1 MFKKILFEACNRYHL
16 VQGKNE
22 TALSYKARIVYSI
35 CGMMAYTSL
44 LDESDE
50 SIATISKVNLK
61 YRVKDI
67 LDSYLSLMPELKD
80 SFSNAN
86 FDIAESIYQTFL
98 DAGVIYSSPYRLAI
112 SKRVQ
117 LRYDKVTFMRG
128 ISPDEIDRVSGIGFY
143 GYELQPKDA
152 HLDPLAAQAL
162 SKVNTKDLKALR
174 AMFGLE
180 TESLSKR
187 LHVTLNRATWH
198 KSYLD
203 KSQLEFLR
211 TDGPFTLGYWV
222 NKDKKSVSKDGTPLS
237 TAISEYG
244 NTFGLL
250 SMIEPEAQRSDN
262 GLILSHLDA
271 PGSRARPYR
280 SQDDHRDLLSL
291 NQEQSTEGMDN
302 VLGADLYEDQSELLG
317 EIVSVSGSEIEA
329 KAVSILRCNGSYYLY
344 FYRDEELII
353 SPLPMWMMENGMY
366 RTICCAILKERQAM
380 PPIDYTMDG
389 NLVHVHLNYLLPRP
403 ELNLLRLYSWPES
416 FTSSSPDFAR
426 CLNKEVFVVLK
437 DLLISQGY
445 EFLEGLS

>member
-67 LDSYLSLMPELKD
+67 LDSYLSLMPELND

-86 FDIAESIYQTFL
+86 FDIAESIYQSFL

-174 AMFGLE
+174 SMFALE

-280 SQDDHRDLLSL
+280 SQDDHRDLMSL
-291 NQEQSTEGMDN
+291 NQAQSTEGMDN
-302 VLGADLYEDQSELLG
+302 VLGADLYEGQNDLHG

-344 FYRDEELII
+344 FYR
-353 SPLPMWMMENGMY
+353 
-366 RTICCAILKERQAM
+366 
-380 PPIDYTMDG
+380 
-389 NLVHVHLNYLLPRP
+389 
-403 ELNLLRLYSWPES
+403 
-416 FTSSSPDFAR
+416 
-426 CLNKEVFVVLK
+426 
-437 DLLISQGY
+437 
-445 EFLEGLS
+445 

>member
-1 MFKKILFEACNRYHL
+1 MFTKIFFEACNRHHL
-16 VQGKNE
+16 VQGENE
-22 TALSYKARIVYSI
+22 AALAYKARIVYSI

-44 LDESDE
+44 LDETDE
-50 SIATISKVNLK
+50 TLATISKVNLK
-61 YRVKDI
+61 YRVKNI
-67 LDSYLSLMPELKD
+67 LDSYLSLMPELKEYLV
-80 SFSNAN
+80 SAN
-86 FDIAESIYQTFL
+86 FDVAENIFQTFL
-98 DAGVIYSSPYRLAI
+98 DAGLIYSSPYRLVI
-112 SKRVQ
+112 SKRME

-143 GYELQPKDA
+143 GFELQPKE
-152 HLDPLAAQAL
+152 HNLDPLAAHAL
-162 SKVNTKDLKALR
+162 SKVNKKDLKALR
-174 AMFGLE
+174 SMFGLE
-180 TESLSKR
+180 TDSLSKR
-187 LHVTLNRATWH
+187 LQVTLTRATWH

-211 TDGPFTLGYWV
+211 TQGPFNQGYWV
-222 NKDKKSVSKDGTPLS
+222 NKDKKTPSKDASSLS
-237 TAISEYG
+237 TTISEYG

-271 PGSRARPYR
+271 PGSRAQPYR
-280 SQDDHRDLLSL
+280 SQDENSKLVSKLQDGDLICDMID
-291 NQEQSTEGMDN
+291 GD
-302 VLGADLYEDQSELLG
+302 DLEDQSALLG
-317 EIVSVSGSEIEA
+317 EVVSVLGSEIEA
-329 KAVSILRCNGSYYLY
+329 KSISVLRCNGYYYLY

-353 SPLPMWMMENGMY
+353 SPLPLWMVENGMY
-366 RTICCAILKERQAM
+366 RTICCAILKERQAL

-416 FTSSSPDFAR
+416 FTSASADFAR

-437 DLLISQGY
+437 ELLISQGY